1 MGIGC
6 SVRSS
11 VPSTDFGEDSHETH
25 RAPSSGAS
33 PQVGQ
38 RPRLRPHR
46 ISATSSSSVAVTL
59 YDLGN
64 GEDPFPPESQQSS
77 HAEETPPIVR
87 RLTLTTVEIT
97 SHIQTTEVTV
107 AQPREQP
114 SQSATS
120 KQPGTQKTSQDASV
134 QKPTSQPQSQDAT
147 VHQSQDS
154 PAGVKHAAV
163 TSPPE
168 PRPPKPPPPLPDLRV
183 FSENE
188 RKLLCG
194 RSDADVTLRP
204 KLIRVYVISCAEDS
218 VQERAIL
225 REKVSPSLKNHCGML
240 GYQFELVDMYEG
252 VSERQVNDPEFLQAA
267 LREMDICMETSL
279 GPQLLILFGQK
290 YGKLMCP
297 TSIPPETFDK
307 LLAATD
313 NSGDK
318 ETLCSYYRLDNNSAP
333 PTYQL
338 QPIRHKE
345 GKVDSSD
352 WLNVQ
357 DQLLRILKEGLDEE
371 SSLLKSDLDQQLCH
385 AFSHPKL
392 QAGQVAWFTRRL
404 LQLEAHL
411 SDPQAQ
417 HFLDILPGGA
427 VNTAAQ
433 QRLQSLVERTTS
445 QLSEATCMA
454 NNIPWEGGGIDP
466 GANPAHQEYLDCL
479 QTRCQADLT
488 AMVDRAVTEAQAEGQ
503 DHRPRFGKNL
513 SLELQQQ
520 ADFCRTTSPTFH
532 GHDKLLNAIGSHLR
546 AENTL
551 PLVVHGADGCGKS
564 ALAAKIVELVPEWQT
579 EQAVCLHRAVRLGP
593 SHHSE
598 EQLLWSLCEQ
608 LRLLYGP
615 CTRKMQMEMGSLVQD
630 FQYFLSRA
638 TPDRPLLLLLEGQ
651 LQGGEGGTYL
661 SWLPTSLPP
670 NVSMVL
676 IVKTT
681 DMETAPFLK
690 SLPPDCFMEMS
701 TLPPEECM
709 TIADQHLKKNLR
721 TLSPNQREA
730 FQAAIEKCPLPLY
743 ASIAAQ
749 LSTVW
754 RSDDGDVALPPDV
767 VGLVNSVLDGLEV
780 KHGAELV
787 SAVAR
792 YITVARHGLN
802 ESALLGLLRQ
812 NSEVLR
818 LNKGT
823 ELHGLPQSILLRL
836 LRDITPLLSARVLD
850 SLVLR
855 TWRSHSI
862 ADVVVRRYLGTKD
875 AVRTAHVHL
884 KEFYSKMV
892 ATEQDAG
899 LHTHWCL
906 LELPYHTFQTEP
918 HRKAIAD
925 FFLNFDRL
933 CRALVAGN
941 TVQIVSDVNMAARAN
956 PDNGDLCLLSAVLQE
971 SAAALSYDGRQFC
984 VHVVERLVDVMKSAS
999 KHRFPAMCNM
1009 FKSACGSAHRQ
1020 FTTSK
1025 VFLKQVAAPPSSSS
1039 EKSRKRIAS
1048 EKVAGEKEGND
1059 VEPGGETDCDVL
1071 TGLFAVKDDSD
1082 HVISVSMAT
1091 GEIRLWDVNTQ
1102 TPVQVIPG
1110 ADQPRQ
1116 VCCID
1121 ARHIV
1126 VLCNRQLQVYD
1137 LEAGKLE
1144 TTLKGIMNATMPY
1157 FGIHDSDHVV
1167 ALSRN
1172 RMYVNVINVTSGDV
1186 VSTFKAGEDRFLN
1199 SLLISSNGET
1209 VVCGDETQKPS
1220 PLLVWDLINRKLV
1233 HDLRIMGHEF
1243 NARLSAITNNG
1254 KYVASCCKEL
1264 IDPDV
1269 CLVIVYDL
1277 KTGQLFKKLKPGTAV
1292 VSLALSEESMSA
1304 VLGCENGLVQVWDL
1318 MTGACRH
1325 VLDGHTHPVDTLQ
1338 LAAEGRRC
1346 LTFDPS
1352 HHDVSIRVWDIV
1364 EGQCLAVLTPD
1375 QPISCCQLMADGE
1388 RVVIGLQGRDDI
1400 ITLEL
1405 QSSTSS
1411 NQLA

>member
-11 VPSTDFGEDSHETH
+11 VPSTDFGEDSHETL

-97 SHIQTTEVTV
+97 SHIQTTEVTI

-114 SQSATS
+114 SQ
-120 KQPGTQKTSQDASV
+120 PGPQKTSQDATD
-134 QKPTSQPQSQDAT
+134 QKPPSQPQSKDAT
-147 VHQSQDS
+147 GLQSQDA
-154 PAGVKHAAV
+154 PAGLKHAAV
-163 TSPPE
+163 ASSTE
-168 PRPPKPPPPLPDLRV
+168 PRPPKPPPALPDLRD

-194 RSDADVTLRP
+194 RVDADVTLRP
-204 KLIRVYVISCAEDS
+204 KLIRVYVVSCAEDS
-218 VQERAIL
+218 TQERAVL
-225 REKVSPSLKNHCGML
+225 RERVSPALKHHCGML
-240 GYQFELVDMYEG
+240 GYQFELVDVCEG
-252 VSERQVNDPEFLQAA
+252 VSEQEVNDPEFLQAA
-267 LREMDICMETSL
+267 LREMDVCMETSL
-279 GPQLLILFGQK
+279 GPQLVILFGQK
-290 YGKLMCP
+290 YGRLMCP
-297 TSIPPETFDK
+297 TSIPTETFDK
-307 LLAATD
+307 LLAAIN
-313 NSGDK
+313 NSDDK
-318 ETLCSYYRLDNNSAP
+318 ETLCTYYRLDNNSAP
-333 PTYQL
+333 PSYQF
-338 QPIRHKE
+338 QPIRHEE
-345 GKVDSSD
+345 GKMDSSD

-357 DQLLRILKEGLDEE
+357 ERLLRILREGLDEE
-371 SSLLKSDLDQQLCH
+371 SNLLKSALDHQLCH

-392 QAGQVAWFTRRL
+392 QASQVAWFTRRL
-404 LQLEAHL
+404 LQLEEHL
-411 SDPQAQ
+411 ADPRAQ

-427 VNTAAQ
+427 VNTDAQ
-433 QRLQSLVERTTS
+433 QRLQGLVEGTTS

-454 NNIPWEGGGIDP
+454 NNIPWADGGIDP
-466 GANPAHQEYLDCL
+466 RANPAHQEYLDCL

-488 AMVDRAVTEAQAEGQ
+488 AMVDRAVTEAQAEEQ
-503 DHRPRFGKNL
+503 DSRLKFVKTL

-520 ADFCRTTSPTFH
+520 ADFCNTTSQTFH

-546 AENTL
+546 TENTL
-551 PLVVHGADGCGKS
+551 PLVIHGTDGCGRS
-564 ALAAKIVELVPEWQT
+564 ALAAKIAELVPHWQT
-579 EQAVCLHRAVRLGP
+579 EITACVYRAVRLGP
-593 SHHSE
+593 SHFSE

-615 CTRKMQMEMGSLVQD
+615 STRKMQMEMGSLAQD

-651 LQGGEGGTYL
+651 LQGGEGGTSL
-661 SWLPTSLPP
+661 AWLPTSLPP

-690 SLPPDCFMEMS
+690 TLPPDCFMEMS
-701 TLPPEECM
+701 TLPPDECM
-709 TIADQHLKKNLR
+709 TIADQLLKDNQR
-721 TLSPNQREA
+721 TLSPNQRET
-730 FQAAIEKCPLPLY
+730 FQAATEKCPLPLY
-743 ASIAAQ
+743 ATLAAQ
-749 LSTVW
+749 LATVW
-754 RSDDGDVALPPDV
+754 RSDDCDVQLPTDV
-767 VGLVNSVLDGLEV
+767 VGLVNHMLDRLEAR
-780 KHGAELV
+780 HGAELV
-787 SAVAR
+787 TAVAR
-792 YITVARHGLN
+792 YITVARHGLDQ
-802 ESALLGLLRQ
+802 SALFGLLLQ

-818 LNKGT
+818 LKKGT
-823 ELHGLPQSILLRL
+823 ELHSVPQSVVLRL
-836 LRDITPLLSARVLD
+836 LSDMTPVLSKRVQE
-850 SLVLR
+850 SMVLR

-862 ADVVVRRYLGTKD
+862 ADIIVRRYLGAKD
-875 AVRTAHVHL
+875 DVRTAHVHL
-884 KEFYSKMV
+884 KEFYNRMV
-892 ATEQDAG
+892 ATGQGAD
-899 LHTHWCL
+899 LHTHWGL
-906 LELPYHTFQTEP
+906 VELPYHTFQTEG
-918 HRKAIAD
+918 HHKAIVEY
-925 FFLNFDRL
+925 FLKFDWL
-933 CRALVAGN
+933 ARALFAGN
-941 TVQIVSDVNMAARAN
+941 ATLIVSDVSMAAHAN
-956 PDNGDLCLLSAVLQE
+956 PDNSDLCLLSAVLQQ
-971 SAAALSYDGRQFC
+971 SAEALSYDGRQFC
-984 VHVVERLVDVMKSAS
+984 VQVVERLVDVMKSTS
-999 KHRFPAMCNM
+999 KDRFPVMCNM
-1009 FKSACGSAHRQ
+1009 FKSASGSPCRQ

-1025 VFLKQVAAPPSSSS
+1025 VFLKQVAPPSSSS
-1039 EKSRKRIAS
+1039 GKSRNGTTF
-1048 EKVAGEKEGND
+1048 EKAEEEEGNSVD
-1059 VEPGGETDCDVL
+1059 PAGDIL
-1071 TGLFAVKDDSD
+1071 TGLFVVKDDPD
-1082 HVISVSMAT
+1082 HVISVSIAT
-1091 GEIRLWDVNTQ
+1091 GEIRLWDVHSQ

-1110 ADQPRQ
+1110 VDQPRQ
-1116 VCCID
+1116 VCCIN

-1269 CLVIVYDL
+1269 SLVIVYDL

-1304 VLGCENGLVQVWDL
+1304 VLGCGNGLVQVWDL
-1318 MTGACRH
+1318 LTGACRH
-1325 VLDGHTHPVDTLQ
+1325 VLEGHTHPIDTLQ

-1352 HHDVSIRVWDIV
+1352 HHDLSIRVWDIM

-1375 QPISCCQLMADGE
+1375 QPISCCQIMADGE

-1411 NQLA
+1411 DQLP

>member
-11 VPSTDFGEDSHETH
+11 VPSAEFGEDSHDGL

-59 YDLGN
+59 YDLGT
-64 GEDPFPPESQQSS
+64 GDDPFPPESQQSS
-77 HAEETPPIVR
+77 QAEETPPIVR

-114 SQSATS
+114 SQGATTS
-120 KQPGTQKTSQDASV
+120 KQSDSHKTSQDATG
-134 QKPTSQPQSQDAT
+134 QNPTSQPQSQDA
-147 VHQSQDS
+147 
-154 PAGVKHAAV
+154 PAGVKQPAV
-163 TSPPE
+163 APPTQ
-168 PRPPKPPPPLPDLRV
+168 PRPPKPPPALPDLRD

-194 RSDADVTLRP
+194 RVDADVNLRP
-204 KLIRVYVISCAEDS
+204 KLIRVYVVSCAEDS
-218 VQERAIL
+218 IQERAVL
-225 REKVSPSLKNHCGML
+225 RERVSPALKHHCGML

-252 VSERQVNDPEFLQAA
+252 VSDREVNDPEFLQSV
-267 LREMDICMETSL
+267 LREMDMCMETSI
-279 GPQLLILFGQK
+279 GPQVMILFGQK
-290 YGKLMCP
+290 YGMLMCP
-297 TSIPPETFDK
+297 TSIPPEKFDK
-307 LLAATD
+307 LLAAMD
-313 NSGDK
+313 NSEDK
-318 ETLCSYYRLDNNSAP
+318 ETLCNYYHLDNNSAP
-333 PTYQL
+333 PTYKL
-338 QPIRHKE
+338 QPIRHEE
-345 GKVDSSD
+345 GKMDSSD
-352 WLNVQ
+352 WPNVQ
-357 DQLLRILKEGLDEE
+357 KQLLRILEERLDEE
-371 SSLLKSDLDQQLCH
+371 SNLLKSALDHQLCR
-385 AFSHPKL
+385 AFSHPRL
-392 QAGQVAWFTRRL
+392 QAGQVTWFTRRL
-404 LQLEAHL
+404 LELEAHL
-411 SDPQAQ
+411 ADPLAP

-433 QRLQSLVERTTS
+433 QRLEGLVERTTS

-466 GANPAHQEYLDCL
+466 QANPAHQEYLDCL
-479 QTRCQADLT
+479 QTRCQADLI
-488 AMVDRAVTEAQAEGQ
+488 AMVDRAVTEAQGEEQ
-503 DHRPRFGKNL
+503 DHRPRFGKTL
-513 SLELQQQ
+513 CLELQHQ
-520 ADFCRTTSPTFH
+520 ADFCRRTSPTFQ
-532 GHDKLLNAIGSHLR
+532 GHDKLLNAIRSHLR

-551 PLVVHGADGCGKS
+551 PLVIHGADGCGKS

-579 EQAVCLHRAVRLGP
+579 EQTVCVYRAVRPGT
-593 SHHSE
+593 SHSSE
-598 EQLLWSLCEQ
+598 EQLLWGLCEQ

-615 CTRKMQMEMGSLVQD
+615 STRKMRMEMDSLVQD

-638 TPDRPLLLLLEGQ
+638 TSDRPLLLLLEGQ
-651 LQGGEGGTYL
+651 LQGGEGGTSL
-661 SWLPTSLPP
+661 VWLPTSLPP

-681 DMETAPFLK
+681 DTETAPFLK

-701 TLPPEECM
+701 TLPPDECM
-709 TIADQHLKKNLR
+709 AIANQLLKNNQR
-721 TLSPNQREA
+721 TLSPNQRDT

-743 ASIAAQ
+743 ASTAAQ
-749 LSTVW
+749 LCTVW
-754 RSDDGDVALPPDV
+754 RSDHVDSSLPPDV
-767 VGLVNSVLDGLEV
+767 VGLVNGMLDRLEV

-792 YITVARHGLN
+792 YVTVARHGLFK
-802 ESALLGLLRQ
+802 SALFGLLLQ

-823 ELHGLPQSILLRL
+823 ELHGVPQSTVLRL
-836 LRDITPLLSARVLD
+836 LRDLTPLLSTRVQE

-862 ADVVVRRYLGTKD
+862 ADIIVRKYLGTKD
-875 AVRTAHVHL
+875 DVRTAHVHM
-884 KEFYSKMV
+884 KEFCSRMV
-892 ATEQDAG
+892 ATEQEAG
-899 LHTHWCL
+899 LHTHWGL
-906 LELPYHTFQTEP
+906 VELPYHTFQTEGH
-918 HRKAIAD
+918 HRAIAEY
-925 FFLNFDRL
+925 FLKFDWL
-933 CRALVAGN
+933 QKALVAGN
-941 TVQIVSDVNMAARAN
+941 AIQIVSDVNMAARAN
-956 PDNGDLCLLSAVLQE
+956 PDNGDLCLLSALLQE

-999 KHRFPAMCNM
+999 KDRFPAMCNM
-1009 FKSACGSAHRQ
+1009 FKSTSSSANRQ

-1025 VFLKQVAAPPSSSS
+1025 VFLKQVAPPGSSS
-1039 EKSRKRIAS
+1039 EKSRKRIPS
-1048 EKVAGEKEGND
+1048 ERVEGGVGNS
-1059 VEPGGETDCDVL
+1059 VEPEGDTDCDIL
-1071 TGLFAVKDDSD
+1071 TGLFAVKEDPD
-1082 HVISVSMAT
+1082 HVISVSVET
-1091 GEIRLWDVNTQ
+1091 GEIRLWDVHMQ

-1110 ADQPRQ
+1110 VDQPRQ
-1116 VCCID
+1116 VCCIN

-1277 KTGQLFKKLKPGTAV
+1277 KTGQLFKKLKPGTPV

-1318 MTGACRH
+1318 QTGACRH
-1325 VLDGHTHPVDTLQ
+1325 VLDGHTHPVNTLQ
-1338 LAAEGRRC
+1338 LADEGRRC

-1352 HHDVSIRVWDIV
+1352 HHDLSIRVWDIV

-1375 QPISCCQLMADGE
+1375 QPISCCQILADGE
-1388 RVVIGLQGRDDI
+1388 RVVIGLQGRHDI

-1405 QSSTSS
+1405 LSSTSS
-1411 NQLA
+1411 NQLE